1 MRLVTYEKAGAWWS
15 GVVIEDQLVD
25 TARALGNG
33 EPADP
38 AGVNRRL
45 LGEAGALERL
55 QQAAQ
60 ELAGRGDA
68 QPLADARLGPPVPDP
83 EKFICLGLNYRD
95 HAAEAK
101 MDAPPA
107 PILFSKFRNSLVGP
121 HDPIVLPAAA
131 KERVDYEAELGV
143 VIGPRTKDVSEDE
156 ALSRVAGY
164 TVVNDVSA
172 RDLQMQT
179 TQWLAGKALDTFAP
193 CGPALVTADEIPD
206 PQRLQLRTRVNDE
219 VLQDASTAEMIFS
232 VAETIAFL
240 SRLMTLEPG
249 DLIATGTPAGV
260 GFARKP
266 PVYLKDG
273 DIVEIEIDGLG
284 ALRNPVVD

>member
-25 TARALGNG
+25 TARALGDG

-55 QQAAQ
+55 QSAAQ
-60 ELAGRGDA
+60 DVAGRGDA
-68 QPLADARLGPPVPDP
+68 QPLADARLGPPIPDP

-95 HAAEAK
+95 HAAEAN
-101 MDAPPA
+101 MEAPPA
-107 PILFSKFRNSLVGP
+107 PILFSKFRNSLTGP
-121 HDPIVLPAAA
+121 NDPIVLPGVSE
-131 KERVDYEAELGV
+131 KIDYEAELGV
-143 VIGPRTKDVSEDE
+143 VIGPRTKDVSEAE

-164 TVVNDVSA
+164 TIINDVSA

-179 TQWLAGKALDTFAP
+179 GQWLAGKALDTFAP

-206 PQRLQLRTRVNDE
+206 PQRLAVRTRVNDE
-219 VLQDASTAEMIFS
+219 VVQDASTAEMIFT

-240 SRLMTLEPG
+240 SSLMTLEPG

-266 PVYLKDG
+266 PLWLKDG
-273 DIVEIEIDGLG
+273 DVVEIEIEGLG

>member
-25 TARALGNG
+25 TARALGDG

-45 LGEAGALERL
+45 LGDTGALERL
-55 QQAAQ
+55 QSAAQ
-60 ELAGRGDA
+60 DLAGRGDA
-68 QPLADARLGPPVPDP
+68 QPLADARLGPPIPDP

-95 HAAEAK
+95 HAAEAN

-107 PILFSKFRNSLVGP
+107 PILFAKYRNSLTGP
-121 HDPIVLPAAA
+121 NDPIVLPGVSE
-131 KERVDYEAELGV
+131 KIDYEAELGV
-143 VIGPRTKDVSEDE
+143 VIGPRTKDVSEAA

-164 TVVNDVSA
+164 TIVNDVSA

-179 TQWLAGKALDTFAP
+179 GQWLAGKALDTFAP

-206 PQRLQLRTRVNDE
+206 PQRLAVRTRVNDE
-219 VLQDASTAEMIFS
+219 VVQDASTAEMIFS
-232 VAETIAFL
+232 VAETVAFL
-240 SRLMTLEPG
+240 SSLMTLEPG

-266 PVYLKDG
+266 PLWLKDG
-273 DIVEIEIDGLG
+273 DVVEIEIEGLG
-284 ALRNPVVD
+284 ALRNPVVA

>member
-25 TARALGNG
+25 TARALGDG

-55 QQAAQ
+55 QSAAQ
-60 ELAGRGDA
+60 DLAGRGDA
-68 QPLADARLGPPVPDP
+68 QPLADARLGPPIPDP

-95 HAAEAK
+95 HAAEAN
-101 MDAPPA
+101 MEAPPA
-107 PILFSKFRNSLVGP
+107 PILFSKFRNSLTGP
-121 HDPIVLPAAA
+121 NDPIVLPGVSE
-131 KERVDYEAELGV
+131 KIDYEAELGV
-143 VIGPRTKDVSEDE
+143 VIGPRTKDVSEAE

-164 TVVNDVSA
+164 TIVNDVSA

-179 TQWLAGKALDTFAP
+179 GQWLAGKALDTFAP

-206 PQRLQLRTRVNDE
+206 PQRLAVRTRVNDE
-219 VLQDASTAEMIFS
+219 VVQDASTAEMIFS
-232 VAETIAFL
+232 VAETVAFL
-240 SRLMTLEPG
+240 SSLMTLEPG

-266 PVYLKDG
+266 PLWLKDG
-273 DIVEIEIDGLG
+273 DVVEIEIEGLG

>member
-1 MRLVTYEKAGAWWS
+1 MRLVKYEKAGAWWS

-25 TARALGNG
+25 TARALGDG

-45 LGEAGALERL
+45 LGDAGALERL
-55 QQAAQ
+55 QSAAQ
-60 ELAGRGDA
+60 DLAERGDA
-68 QPLADARLGPPVPDP
+68 QPLADARLGPPIPDP

-95 HAAEAK
+95 HAAEAN
-101 MDAPPA
+101 MEAPPA
-107 PILFSKFRNSLVGP
+107 PILFAKYRNSLTGP
-121 HDPIVLPAAA
+121 NDPIVLPGVSE
-131 KERVDYEAELGV
+131 KIDYEAELGV
-143 VIGPRTKDVSEDE
+143 VIGPRTKDVSEAE

-164 TVVNDVSA
+164 TIVNDVSA

-179 TQWLAGKALDTFAP
+179 GQWLAGKALDTFAP

-206 PQRLQLRTRVNDE
+206 PQRLAVRTRVNDE
-219 VLQDASTAEMIFS
+219 VVQDASTAEMIFS
-232 VAETIAFL
+232 VAETVAFL
-240 SRLMTLEPG
+240 SSLMTLEPG

-266 PVYLKDG
+266 PLWLKDG
-273 DIVEIEIDGLG
+273 DVVEIEIEGLG